1 MRAGKMRQKMLMKIL
16 PKSKQ
21 PISRPRTIRSWSAY
35 MGNCVLQCEVIRVA
49 YVSSPPRLQDAPS
62 GSVTDAYLSLVY
74 LLHAYDY
81 QPDDPVICLSL
92 AVAYLGRAMQRQS
105 DNRHYMIAQVRTAYY
120 FSDRITYVIAATE
133 SGIPN
138 PVSPYPRKG
147 PRQHG

>member
-1 MRAGKMRQKMLMKIL
+1 MPRQ
-16 PKSKQ
+16 
-21 PISRPRTIRSWSAY
+21 A
-35 MGNCVLQCEVIRVA
+35 
-49 YVSSPPRLQDAPS
+49 VSL
-62 GSVTDAYLSLVY
+62 THILSLVY